1 MITAYVAEHSYTYRE
16 ALGRILGSIRG
27 IRVAGESANGRDAL
41 QQIRLLRPD
50 IVIMEFTMPDLSGVE
65 VVRLMRGEYISS
77 IVMMIADRDHPTYR
91 EAAIVAGADY
101 FLDKFFESQKIGPI
115 LENLVH
121 VMSDA
126 NEQISH

>member
-1 MITAYVAEHSYTYRE
+1 MITAYVAENSDTYRE
-16 ALGRILGSIRG
+16 ALRRILDSIAG